1 MALALASWDQTQTEN
16 HWSIHQ
22 CSHHLTDLNRGS
34 AKAQRFAAL
43 TPVQLPPTQHLYKCP
58 FLAWSREQTCYSHL
72 ALSVARMVHRIRVE
86 AFKLIR
92 RKQDTPLV
100 TLNLS
105 KEVLLLIIMSWC
117 HIPYTERKDNQDTLM
132 YRYEREK
139 QVIFLAKDRKCTST
153 YSETKQ
159 GK

>member
-1 MALALASWDQTQTEN
+1 
-16 HWSIHQ
+16 
-22 CSHHLTDLNRGS
+22 
-34 AKAQRFAAL
+34 
-43 TPVQLPPTQHLYKCP
+43 
-58 FLAWSREQTCYSHL
+58 
-72 ALSVARMVHRIRVE
+72 MVHRIRVE

-132 YRYEREK
+132 DRYEREK
-139 QVIFLAKDRKCTST
+139 QVIFLAKDRKCTPT